1 MKYNRLKYV
10 LLGLCAIVM
19 GPITATAQVS
29 PSAVTAEIDFPAYIK
44 LSEEVQKYREDRLVS
59 KNTFF
64 AMADE
69 DNTVIL
75 DTRSREAF
83 NLGHIDGAINV
94 NFSDFTTAKLAKIFA
109 NKDVRILIYCNNN
122 FTNNEPPFEK
132 KAIELALNLP
142 TFINLYGY
150 GYKNIYELK
159 DGVDMDDPD
168 MRIVR
173 TLNAL
178 TQQ

>member
-1 MKYNRLKYV
+1 MKYRRIKFI
-10 LLGLCAIVM
+10 LGLCAVMM
-19 GPITATAQVS
+19 GPIMATAQVN
-29 PSAVTAEIDFPAYIK
+29 PPAVTAEIDFPAYMK
-44 LSEEVQKYREDRLVS
+44 LSEEVQEYRKNRLVS
-59 KNTFF
+59 KDTFF

-69 DNTVIL
+69 DDTLIL

-94 NFSDFTTAKLAKIFA
+94 NFSDFTTEKLAKIFA
-109 NKDVRILIYCNNN
+109 HKDVRILIYCNNN

-132 KAIELALNLP
+132 KSIELALNLP

-173 TLNAL
+173 THNTL